1 MKIDS
6 KRLKRIIREE
16 IERIAELDFPA
27 PILSKDH
34 PPEVA
39 SALERLDAK
48 DRDIILQY
56 LGVLKS
62 APNEGS

>member
-6 KRLKRIIREE
+6 KRLKTIIREE
-16 IERIAELDFPA
+16 IERITEADFPA

-39 SALERLDAK
+39 SALERLDAS
-48 DRDIILQY
+48 DRDVILQY

-62 APNEGS
+62 TSSEGS